1 MRSFRKGVIMKKL
14 ILAGTA
20 AVAML
25 AGMPVAM
32 ADAECQAGSAWGA
45 KPGCD
50 SAGANPYVVPNTVYN
65 NSGGPTVYSYPYALG
80 AVPLALAQM
89 QNITLPDGRLALLD
103 PRTGQIVNNGT
114 WNDRDGDGVRDSR
127 DTDRDGD
134 GVKNYRDRWPDDPRF
149 R

>member
-1 MRSFRKGVIMKKL
+1 MKKL
-14 ILAGTA
+14 ILAGVAATA
-20 AVAML
+20 MIAGVA
-25 AGMPVAM
+25 PAM

-50 SAGANPYVVPNTVYN
+50 GAAANVYVPPATVYG
-65 NSGGPTVYSYPYALG
+65 NSGWTPNNVYPYGHYPLG
-80 AVPLALAQM
+80 AVPLALSQM
-89 QNITLPDGRLALLD
+89 QSITLPDGRLALLD
-103 PRTGQIVNNGT
+103 PRTGQIVNRGG

-134 GVKNYRDRWPDDPRF
+134 GVKNYRDRHPDDPRF